1 VTMTPDP
8 SVVHALSR
16 LASLTYEVPDV
27 AETSAWFADGLCLDV
42 RPHVSGEM
50 LVTTEGDYGRGIPPR
65 VLSLRQGDGPTAQ
78 LVKVRFDAHSPAA
91 SEAVQ
96 RKLQATGVATVTAPA
111 NDLDGNGFSFIDM
124 NGLAVEV
131 RLPLPGLDR
140 LLPLSGIRPRRLG
153 HVNIKVPGP
162 AATAAWY
169 IEHLGLKLS
178 ERLGDQFLFLR
189 LGTEHHNLAF
199 RGTNSNVNAHHVAME
214 IHGFESYRPILDRLA
229 AAGYG
234 AEYGPGRH
242 APGRNFFTYVRDPS
256 SNLRVELFCDM
267 AHIHDEE
274 AYAPRTW
281 RVEDRPHTVNI
292 WGPQPPPT
300 FFE

>member
-1 VTMTPDP
+1 MSIT
-8 SVVHALSR
+8 VHSLSR

-27 AETSAWFADGLCLDV
+27 DATAAWFADGLSLDV
-42 RPHVSGEM
+42 RQHSSGET
-50 LVTTEGDYGRGIPPR
+50 LITTDGDYGRGIPPR
-65 VLSLRQGDGPTAQ
+65 VLSLRSGEGATAK
-78 LVKVRFDAHSPAA
+78 LAVVRFDARSHASIESLQGALHASGVDMVALPA
-91 SEAVQ
+91 
-96 RKLQATGVATVTAPA
+96 T
-111 NDLDGNGFSFIDM
+111 DLDGEGFAFTDL

-131 RLPLPGLDR
+131 HLPLPGLDHS
-140 LLPLSGIRPRRLG
+140 LPLSGIRPRRLG
-153 HVNIKVPGP
+153 HVNIKVPDP
-162 AATAAWY
+162 TATAAWY

-189 LGTEHHNLAF
+189 IGTEHHNLAF
-199 RGTNSNVNAHHVAME
+199 RGTGQGVDAHHAAME

-229 AAGYG
+229 ATGCG

-267 AHIHDEE
+267 AHIHDED

-281 RVEDRPHTVNI
+281 AVEDRPHTVNI